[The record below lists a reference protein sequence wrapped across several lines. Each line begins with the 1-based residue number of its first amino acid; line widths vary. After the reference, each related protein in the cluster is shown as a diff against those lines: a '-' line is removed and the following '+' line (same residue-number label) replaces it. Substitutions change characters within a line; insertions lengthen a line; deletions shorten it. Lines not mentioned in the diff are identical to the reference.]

1 HRLYIHRFHSMAYF
15 LEFLKAVTG
24 EELGPSEL
32 LRRGERIWNLYK
44 LLNVRVGLTRRD
56 DQAPAAWFEPKKI
69 GDREFLLMDYYRST
83 HITREDTERMLTE
96 YYEARGWDKNTGVPT
111 PAKLKELALE
121 DFDSR

>member
-1 HRLYIHRFHSMAYF
+1 
-15 LEFLKAVTG
+15 
-24 EELGPSEL
+24 LGPSEL

-83 HITREDTERMLTE
+83 HITREDTVRMLTE